1 MSVQI
6 ARRHFNINE
15 YYRMTDA
22 GILSEGDR
30 VELID
35 GEVVEMSSIES
46 RHAVCVDRLN
56 KLLNKLVLQDV
67 IVSVQNPIVLNE
79 YSEPQPDIS
88 LLRHR
93 PDFYAQG
100 HPIPADVLLVVEVAD
115 SSTQFDR
122 EIKLPLYAQAMLPEV
137 WLVNLPDDTIESYS
151 QPADGAYR
159 ITQTL
164 KRGEILISTAI
175 LNLNLDVA
183 AILG

>member
-6 ARRHFNINE
+6 ARRHFNISE

-30 VELID
+30 VELLD
-35 GEVVEMSSIES
+35 GEVIEKDSIGS
-46 RHAVCVDRLN
+46 RHAACVDRLN
-56 KLLNKLVLQDV
+56 QLLNRLVLQDA

-88 LLRHR
+88 LLQPR

-100 HPIPADVLLVVEVAD
+100 HPTPADVLLVVEVAD
-115 SSTQFDR
+115 SSVQLDR

-137 WLVNLPDDTIESYS
+137 WLVNLPDDKVERYA
-151 QPADGAYR
+151 QPNNGAYQT
-159 ITQTL
+159 TQTL
-164 KRGEILISTAI
+164 KRGESLSSPASP
-175 LNLNLDVA
+175 NLNLDVN

>member
-35 GEVVEMSSIES
+35 GEVIEMSPIGS
-46 RHAVCVDRLN
+46 RHAACVNRLN
-56 KLLNKLVLQDV
+56 KLLNRLVLQDV

-88 LLRHR
+88 LLRPR
-93 PDFYAQG
+93 PDFYEQG

-137 WLVNLPDDTIESYS
+137 WLVNLPDDTIERYS
-151 QPADGAYR
+151 QPANGAYR
-159 ITQTL
+159 IAQTL
-164 KRGEILISTAI
+164 KRGEVLSSTVILS
-175 LNLNLDVA
+175 LNLDVA

>member
-6 ARRHFNINE
+6 TRRHFNTAE
-15 YYRMTDA
+15 YYRMTEA

-35 GEVVEMSSIES
+35 GEVVEMSPIGS
-46 RHAVCVDRLN
+46 RHAACVDRLN
-56 KLLNKLVLQDV
+56 KLLNMLIAEDV
-67 IVSVQNPIVLNE
+67 IVRVQNPIVIDD

-88 LLRHR
+88 LLRPR
-93 PDFYAQG
+93 PDFYAQR
-100 HPIPADVLLVVEVAD
+100 HPQPTDVLLVVEVAD

-137 WLVNLPDDTIESYS
+137 WLVNLPSDTVELYS
-151 QPADGAYR
+151 QPINGAYQISR
-159 ITQTL
+159 TL
-164 KRGEILISTAI
+164 KRGESLVSTAVS
-175 LNLNLDVA
+175 NLSLDVA

>member
-30 VELID
+30 VELIE
-35 GEVVEMSSIES
+35 GEVVEMSPIGS
-46 RHAVCVDRLN
+46 RHAACVNRLN
-56 KLLNKLVLQDV
+56 KLLNRLVASDV
-67 IVSVQNPIVLNE
+67 IVRVQNPIILDD

-88 LLRHR
+88 LLRPH

-100 HPIPADVLLVVEVAD
+100 HPTPADVLLVVEVAD

-122 EIKLPLYAQAMLPEV
+122 EIKLPLYAQARLQEV
-137 WLVNLPDDTIESYS
+137 WLVNLSDETVELYS
-151 QPADGAYR
+151 QPANGAYQ
-159 ITQTL
+159 ITQIL
-164 KRGEILISTAI
+164 KRGESLISPASP
-175 LNLNLDVA
+175 NLNLDVN

>member
-22 GILSEGDR
+22 GILSEGDS

-35 GEVVEMSSIES
+35 GAVIEISPIGS
-46 RHAVCVDRLN
+46 RHAACVDRLN
-56 KLLNKLVLQDV
+56 KLLNRLVAQGV
-67 IVSVQNPIVLNE
+67 IVSVQNPIILDD

-93 PDFYAQG
+93 PDFYEQG
-100 HPIPADVLLVVEVAD
+100 HPTPADILLVVEVAD

-137 WLVNLPDDTIESYS
+137 WLVNLPDDTIERYS
-151 QPADGAYR
+151 QPANGAYR

-164 KRGEILISTAI
+164 KRGEVLISTAI
-175 LNLNLDVA
+175 LNLNLDVN